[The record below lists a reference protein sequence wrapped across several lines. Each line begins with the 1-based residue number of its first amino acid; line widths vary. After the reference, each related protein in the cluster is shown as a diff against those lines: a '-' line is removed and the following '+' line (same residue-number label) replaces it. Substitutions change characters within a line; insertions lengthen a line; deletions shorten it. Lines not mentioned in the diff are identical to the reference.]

1 MEKEGSVPAG
11 ISGKKNTGP
20 VIGGMK
26 HPEWVDII
34 LERSG
39 CVFVDLDLQT
49 DIVRRVSGKALSEKD
64 VGMGESVPDW
74 RRLIH
79 PDDLQFFNR
88 AMQECVEGRS
98 EWLSVEL
105 RIGSEKEG
113 WRWFLDQGLQEMLP
127 DGTRHMRCMLS
138 DITSRKEIQL
148 QLEDSL
154 QKTSR
159 LEQVKTGFL
168 ANMSH
173 ELRTPLN
180 GIVGNAKLLEMGGLD
195 EDQGE
200 LVLAIRQSARR
211 MVRLVQNF
219 LLMSEIEAG
228 TALSVMED
236 IQPER
241 LLNDLIEAQ
250 TREAGHAGVTLRFET
265 DGSLPDRLQV
275 DQENLLHVLN
285 QLVDNALKYTP
296 AGSVTIHAGMLGK
309 RTDGSPGEQMEIEV
323 RDSGIGI
330 EPEQRDELFQPFIL
344 ADESYTRRFQG
355 AGLGLSICRK
365 LAALMQADLE
375 VESTPGI
382 GSCFRLR
389 VPVRLKE
396 QAMTPGI
403 RKESSRVLVVDD
415 DETGRILLR
424 MFCECE
430 GLQPVLAKDGREA
443 LDLMRQ
449 QPFDLLLLDIQMPL
463 FSGLEMCH
471 AIRTDPVFS
480 GRQPVIVAV
489 TAYAFSGDRER
500 FLANGFDDY
509 MEKPISLA
517 LFGSLLRKTGML
529 AAT

>member
-1 MEKEGSVPAG
+1 MENKNRALGGTRRMENAG
-11 ISGKKNTGP
+11 AAS
-20 VIGGMK
+20 GGMT
-26 HPEWVDII
+26 HPEWMDII
-34 LERSG
+34 LERAGST
-39 CVFVDLDLQT
+39 FVDLDLQT
-49 DIVRRVSGKALSEKD
+49 DIVRRVSGKALSEKE
-64 VGMGESVPDW
+64 VGLGEPVPDW

-79 PDDLQFFNR
+79 PDDLRILNQ
-88 AMQECVEGRS
+88 AMRECVEGRS

-105 RIGSEKEG
+105 RIGSGQEG
-113 WRWFLDQGLQEMLP
+113 WRWFLDQGLPETLP
-127 DGTRHMRCMLS
+127 DGSRHMRCMLS

-148 QLEDSL
+148 QLEESL

-180 GIVGNAKLLEMGGLD
+180 GIVGSAKLLEMGGLD

-219 LLMSEIEAG
+219 LLLSEIEAG
-228 TALSVMED
+228 TVLSVMED

-241 LLNDLIEAQ
+241 LLNDLIDAQ
-250 TREAGHAGVTLRFET
+250 TREAGHAGVTLRLET
-265 DGSLPDRLQV
+265 DGSLPDRLQA

-296 AGSVTIHAGMLGK
+296 AGSVAIHAGMRKK
-309 RTDGSPGEQMEIEV
+309 RMDDPTGEQMEIEV

-330 EPEQRDELFQPFIL
+330 EPEQRDEMFQPFKL

-396 QAMTPGI
+396 QAMAPGI

-430 GLQPVLAKDGREA
+430 GLQPVLAKDGKEA

-463 FSGLEMCH
+463 FSGMEVCH

-517 LFGSLLRKTGML
+517 LFGALLRKTGMV